1 MPREGVEEAALQN
14 PPSQEPCKFPSS
26 QDAEDAL
33 GGSQKDANTMVTL
46 PRERLLS
53 ECWAFIAMTEP
64 AALVVCRCLP
74 VESTFWWSHEEGH

>member
-26 QDAEDAL
+26 QDAEDTL

-46 PRERLLS
+46 PRKRES
-53 ECWAFIAMTEP
+53 EKVA
-64 AALVVCRCLP
+64 
-74 VESTFWWSHEEGH
+74 VE